1 MSAWAIG
8 GAYGISAGLLIYG
21 IESGIIEES
30 LHAPLLMAWAV
41 VGLVG
46 FILGTLTRKKEM

>member
-8 GAYGISAGLLIYG
+8 GAYGISAGLIIYG

-30 LHAPLLMAWAV
+30 LHGPLLMAWAV

-46 FILGTLTRKKEM
+46 FILGILTKKKET

>member
-21 IESGIIEES
+21 IESRIIDET
-30 LHAPLLMAWAV
+30 LHGVLLMVWAV
-41 VGLVG
+41 VGLIG
-46 FILGTLTRKKEM
+46 FILGTLTRKKET